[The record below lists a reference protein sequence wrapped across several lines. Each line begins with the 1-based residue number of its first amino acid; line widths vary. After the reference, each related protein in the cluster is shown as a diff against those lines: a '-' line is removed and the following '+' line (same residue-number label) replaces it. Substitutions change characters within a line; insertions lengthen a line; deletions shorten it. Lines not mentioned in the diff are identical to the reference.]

1 MPAPSTMLE
10 RYHRY
15 GRLLPHMARCP
26 RIAVRP
32 SGFSSVKFVAALPAI
47 LMMSWLGVEIGLGVR
62 AMNQART
69 ASDSIALAAAA
80 RARDG
85 YEALRADA
93 LAAAAASRG
102 PNGPVSIEIPQGSG
116 GGGDVEIGSWDDQ
129 TRTFTPDPAGG
140 DAVRARV
147 RFASDHPNGTFAP
160 VLSGLFGPSSIAIE
174 RTSVAVHV
182 RARHTTSVLLLAQAG
197 VALALEGSSAV
208 SSRGGVSVRSSGQ
221 PSVLLQDD
229 AWLSASVVRVV
240 SSLDAGNPEQVDAT
254 VMDGFAPPTDPF
266 AATVLP
272 AINSASAVLIDHD
285 DLGVTHVPPGVHAG
299 LTITGGSVVLLPG
312 VHQFAGSIA
321 VQGGALVLQDATV
334 HLDAAASFAVSAQG
348 SVTGTPATS
357 GDWAGAWIL
366 QRGVEA
372 TWAFESA
379 GSADVA
385 GLLYAPDATLV
396 VAESAQLA
404 LGSAILRSMSLSG
417 TAQVSLD
424 EDIDALKDTPVPG
437 RARLVR

>member
-1 MPAPSTMLE
+1 MD
-10 RYHRY
+10 
-15 GRLLPHMARCP
+15 RCP

-47 LMMSWLGVEIGLGVR
+47 LMMTWLGVEIGLGVR

-85 YEALRADA
+85 YEALRTDA

-116 GGGDVEIGSWDDQ
+116 GGGDVEVGSWDDQ

-182 RARHTTSVLLLAQAG
+182 RARHTTSLLLMAPAG
-197 VALALEGSSAV
+197 VALALEGSAAID
-208 SSRGGVSVRSSGQ
+208 SRGGVSVRSSSQ
-221 PSVLLQDD
+221 SPLVVQND
-229 AWLSASVVRVV
+229 AWLTASVVRVT
-240 SSLDAGNPEQVDAT
+240 SPIDSGSEERIDAT
-254 VMDGFAPPTDPF
+254 VLDGFAPPADPF
-266 AATVLP
+266 LGTVLP
-272 AINSASAVLIDHD
+272 AINAASAVLIDHD
-285 DLGVTHVPPGVHAG
+285 DLGVTHVTPGVHAG
-299 LTITGGSVVLLPG
+299 LTIAGGSVVLLPG

-321 VQGGALVLQDATV
+321 VQGGSLVLQEATV
-334 HLDAAASFAVSAQG
+334 HLDGAASLSVGAQG
-348 SVTGTPATS
+348 LVTGTPSTA

-366 QRGVEA
+366 QRGAEA

-404 LGSAILRSMSLSG
+404 LGSAIVRSMSLSG